1 MAEGQPAQAAL
12 DALHR
17 ECSACTACALA
28 KGRTHVVPGEGPAR
42 AQIMFIGEG
51 PGYHED
57 QQARP
62 FVGAAGQLLTQ
73 LIELAGLKRSDV
85 YITNVVKC
93 RPPNN
98 REPLPGEIEACKKWL
113 DSQIEVI
120 RPLIIVTLG
129 RFSLAR
135 FLPKESISKVHGVSR
150 TYNGV
155 HILPML
161 HPAAALYQQSLRKT
175 LEEDFKKLPSLLA
188 QARADGSAPAAPTR
202 LPEENPRQLNMF

>member
-1 MAEGQPAQAAL
+1 MAEAQPAQAAL
-12 DALHR
+12 DVLHR
-17 ECSACTACALA
+17 ECSACTACGLA

-42 AQIMFIGEG
+42 AQVLFIGEG

-73 LIELAGLKRSDV
+73 LIEIAGLKRSDV

-98 REPLPGEIEACKKWL
+98 REPLPGEIEACRKWL

-120 RPLIIVTLG
+120 RPRVIVTLG

-135 FLPKESISKVHGVSR
+135 FIPSESISKIHGTPR
-150 TYNGV
+150 RYGGV
-155 HILPML
+155 YILPML
-161 HPAAALYQQSLRKT
+161 HPAAALYRQSLRKT

-188 QARADGSAPAAPTR
+188 QAQADGAAPAAPTKP
-202 LPEENPRQLNMF
+202 PEEPRQIGMF